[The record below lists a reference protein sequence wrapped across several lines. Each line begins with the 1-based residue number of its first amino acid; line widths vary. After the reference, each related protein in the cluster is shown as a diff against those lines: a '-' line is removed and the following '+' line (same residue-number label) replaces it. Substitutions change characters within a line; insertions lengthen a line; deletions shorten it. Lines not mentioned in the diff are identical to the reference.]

1 MTATVLRPL
10 SLGEIL
16 DTSFQVYRRHFA
28 ALVPVMLIC
37 YGPTVLIEVY
47 VGAAGGAAAHLVLTL
62 VAMLAAIVLGAIAT
76 GATVFVISEGYMGR
90 SIDGREAL
98 HRATPFLGRLILA
111 SFAFGLLAGI
121 GTLFFIIPGIIIT
134 CGMVLCWPAIVV
146 ESLPTADAG
155 LRRSWELTKGS
166 RGRIF
171 LLFLLL
177 GLLFM
182 VPVMGIAS
190 LLAVVMGMA
199 GVGAGGTM
207 PTATAAI
214 TELALGAVKLLIYP
228 FFNCVLTIMYY
239 DLRVRREGFDLEL
252 LATTLKSA

>member
-1 MTATVLRPL
+1 
-10 SLGEIL
+10 
-16 DTSFQVYRRHFA
+16 RRHFA

-47 VGAAGGAAAHLVLTL
+47 VGAAGGAAAHLVLTQ
-62 VAMLAAIVLGAIAT
+62 VAMLAAIVLSAVAT

-98 HRATPFLGRLILA
+98 RRATPFLGRLILA
-111 SFAFGLLAGI
+111 SFAFGLLAGL
-121 GTLFFIIPGIIIT
+121 GTLFFIIPGIIIA

-146 ESLPTADAG
+146 EALPTADAG

-177 GLLFM
+177 TLLFM
-182 VPVMGIAS
+182 VPVVGIAT
-190 LLAVVMGMA
+190 LLALVMGMA
-199 GVGAGGTM
+199 GAAAGGAM

-228 FFNCVLTIMYY
+228 FFNCALTIMYY

>member
-1 MTATVLRPL
+1 MTAALRPL

-37 YGPTVLIEVY
+37 YGPTVLIDVY
-47 VGAAGGAAAHLVLTL
+47 VGTAGGTPAHLLLRL
-62 VAMLAAIVLGAIAT
+62 VATLAAIVLGAIGT
-76 GATVFVISEGYMGR
+76 GATVFIISEGYMGR

-98 HRATPFLGRLILA
+98 QRATPFVGRLVLA

-121 GTLFFIIPGIIIT
+121 GTLFFIIPGIIIA
-134 CGMVLCWPAIVV
+134 CGMVLCWPAIVA

-166 RGRIF
+166 RGRVF

-177 GLLFM
+177 ALVFM
-182 VPVMGIAS
+182 VPVVGIAT
-190 LLAVVMGMA
+190 LLALVVGL
-199 GVGAGGTM
+199 VEGASGGAL
-207 PTATAAI
+207 PTATAVI
-214 TELALGAVKLLIYP
+214 TELGVGAVELLIYP
-228 FFNCVLTIMYY
+228 FFNCALTIMYY
-239 DLRVRREGFDLEL
+239 DLRVRREGLDLEL
-252 LATTLKSA
+252 LATSLKIA